1 MLEIII
7 VFIFGLSLGSFS
19 NVCIYRLPL
28 SKSLISPLS
37 SCPHCNAKIK
47 YVHNIPIIS
56 YLLLK
61 GKSSCCHKKISS
73 HYPLVELFIGIT
85 AVCFFIMDGFTFEA
99 FFSLLFIMGLVI
111 LFVTDLEHYIIPNAV
126 TYSLSALA
134 IIVSLLHIHPLLPND
149 LLSCLIGGIIPGLLL
164 YLTSKIYLW
173 IRKKEGMGM
182 GDVKMIAM
190 IGFWMGLPTTII
202 IIILSSI
209 LGSLVGIGLILFK
222 KMDRD
227 KLIPYGSFLSLTTI
241 LLWIYNIFSYFYG
254 LEKNIFN
261 F

>member
-7 VFIFGLSLGSFS
+7 VFIFGLALGSFS
-19 NVCIYRLPL
+19 NVCIYRLPI

-37 SCPHCNAKIK
+37 SCPHCNEKIK

-56 YLLLK
+56 YLILK
-61 GKSSCCHKKISS
+61 GQSSCCHKKISL
-73 HYPLVELFIGIT
+73 HYPLVEFFIGIT
-85 AVCFFIMDGFTFEA
+85 AVCFFIIMDGYTLA
-99 FFSLLFIMGLVI
+99 TLFSLIFIMGLVI

-126 TYSLSALA
+126 TYSLSVLA
-134 IIVSLLHIHPLLPND
+134 IIISILRINPLLLD
-149 LLSCLIGGIIPGLLL
+149 YLDSLIGGIVSGALL
-164 YLTSKIYLW
+164 YLTSKIYFW
-173 IRKKEGMGM
+173 VRKKEGMGM

-209 LGSLVGIGLILFK
+209 LGSLIGIGLILFR
-222 KMDRD
+222 KMDRNQ
-227 KLIPYGSFLSLTTI
+227 LIPFGSFLSLTTI
-241 LLWIYNIFSYFYG
+241 LLWIYNIFSYFYE

>member
-7 VFIFGLSLGSFS
+7 VFVLGLSLGSFS

-56 YLLLK
+56 YLILK
-61 GKSSCCHKKISS
+61 GKSSCCHKKISL

-85 AVCFFIMDGFTFEA
+85 AVCFFIIDGYSLEA

-134 IIVSLLHIHPLLPND
+134 IILSLLHFHPLLLND
-149 LLSCLIGGIIPGLLL
+149 LLSCLIGGIVPGLLL

-190 IGFWMGLPTTII
+190 IGFWMGLPTTIM

-209 LGSLVGIGLILFK
+209 LGSLVGITLILFK
-222 KMDRD
+222 KINPNQ
-227 KLIPYGSFLSLTTI
+227 LIPYGSFLSLTAI
-241 LLWIYNIFSYFYG
+241 ILWIYNVISYFYE
-254 LEKNIFN
+254 LEKNIFS